1 MKTIPYFSQWESSD
15 MIEQFLDNREAALH
29 DPLWARSGAATP
41 EDYQHWSQHL
51 CGLACLKMILAAE
64 KYTEYPLF
72 TLKDQ
77 ALAAGAYIET
87 LPDTA
92 AYQPAATRTDIKGLI
107 YAPFITMIKAQ
118 YDLQGCIHVDITAQ
132 QLPAILKTARYFIA
146 SVHPDI
152 RTPNDIPPYRGGHL
166 VLVTGID
173 SSGLISFHNPSGCC
187 PATQRDVAI
196 SLEVFDRYFAGRGMA
211 VGL

>member
-15 MIEQFLDNREAALH
+15 MIEQFLDNREAALN

-41 EDYQHWSQHL
+41 EDYKHWSQHL

-64 KYTEYPLF
+64 KNTEYPLF
-72 TLKDQ
+72 ALKEQ

-87 LPDTA
+87 LPETINDLSNEI
-92 AYQPAATRTDIKGLI
+92 RTDIKGLI
-107 YAPFITMIKAQ
+107 YAPFIKMIRAH
-118 YDLQGCIHVDITAQ
+118 YDLEGSIHVDISAEE
-132 QLPAILKTARYFIA
+132 LPAIFKAARYFMA

-166 VLVTGID
+166 VLVTHLD
-173 SSGLISFHNPSGCC
+173 CSGMVKFHNPSGSC
-187 PATQRDVAI
+187 PATQRDVSM
-196 SLEVFDRYFAGRGMA
+196 SLELFDRYFAGRGMA
-211 VGL
+211 IG